1 MSRCWDGED
10 AGELNITARL
20 PALAP
25 KLVEHVFAVEVSDMP
40 VSSYLPAN
48 MGKCKLSQT
57 TGVGCEC

>member
-1 MSRCWDGED
+1 MEGED

-25 KLVEHVFAVEVSDMP
+25 KLVKHVFAVEASDMP

-48 MGKCKLSQT
+48 MGKCKMSQM
-57 TGVGCEC
+57 GRL

>member
-1 MSRCWDGED
+1 MLRCWEGED
-10 AGELNITARL
+10 AGELNITSRL

-25 KLVEHVFAVEVSDMP
+25 KLAKCVFAVKVGNMP

-57 TGVGCEC
+57 TGVGCKC